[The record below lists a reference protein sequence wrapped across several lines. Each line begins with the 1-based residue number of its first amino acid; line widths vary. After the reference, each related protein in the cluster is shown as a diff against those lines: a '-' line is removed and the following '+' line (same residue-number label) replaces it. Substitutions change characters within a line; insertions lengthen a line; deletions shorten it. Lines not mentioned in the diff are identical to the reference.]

1 MNAIDLLEAQHREVE
16 DLFSKLEKTKD
27 AAKREAVFVELA
39 DSLAIHTTIEERH
52 FYPAV
57 REKGAEEGAFETF
70 EDHLSIKRALNAL
83 LDLDVEDDSFD
94 EKLDV
99 LQAEVEHH
107 VEQEEGDLFPRVMR
121 LFDENELEDI
131 GDAMSA
137 EQSELEERG
146 NPREVVPEELGK
158 SAPV

>member
-16 DLFSKLEKTKD
+16 DLFAKLERTKD
-27 AAKREAVFVELA
+27 AMKREELFVKLA
-39 DSLAIHTTIEERH
+39 DSLAIHTTIEEHH

-83 LDLDVEDDSFD
+83 LDIDVEDDSFD
-94 EKLDV
+94 DKLDV

-121 LFDENELEDI
+121 LFDENELEDV
-131 GDAMSA
+131 GDAMSS

-146 NPREVVPEELGK
+146 NARETVPEQLDK
-158 SAPV
+158 TAPV

>member
-16 DLFSKLEKTKD
+16 DLFAKLERTKD
-27 AAKREAVFVELA
+27 AAAKEAIFVELA
-39 DSLAIHTTIEERH
+39 DNLAIHTTIEERH

-57 REKGAEEGAFETF
+57 RDKGAEDGAFETF
-70 EDHLSIKRALNAL
+70 EDHLTIKRALNAL
-83 LDLDVEDDSFD
+83 LDLDVEDEAFT
-94 EKLDV
+94 EKLDI

-146 NPREVVPEELGK
+146 NPRETVLEQLEKG
-158 SAPV
+158 API

>member
-16 DLFSKLEKTKD
+16 DLFSKLERTKD
-27 AAKREAVFVELA
+27 AAKREEIFVELA
-39 DSLAIHTTIEERH
+39 DNLAIHTTIEERH

-57 REKGAEEGAFETF
+57 REKGAEDGAFETF
-70 EDHLSIKRALNAL
+70 EDHLTIKRALSAL
-83 LDLDVEDDSFD
+83 LDLDVDDDSFD

-146 NPREVVPEELGK
+146 NPREAVSEQLEKG
-158 SAPV
+158 API

>member
-16 DLFSKLEKTKD
+16 DLFSKLERTKD
-27 AAKREAVFVELA
+27 AAKREAIFVELA
-39 DSLAIHTTIEERH
+39 DNLAIHTMIEERH

-57 REKGAEEGAFETF
+57 REKGAEDGAFETF
-70 EDHLSIKRALNAL
+70 EDHLTIKRALNAL
-83 LDLDVEDDSFD
+83 LDLDVEDDAFD
-94 EKLDV
+94 EKLDI

-146 NPREVVPEELGK
+146 NARETVPEQLEKG
-158 SAPV
+158 APV

>member
-16 DLFSKLEKTKD
+16 DLFAKLERTKD
-27 AAKREAVFVELA
+27 AAAKEAIFVELA
-39 DSLAIHTTIEERH
+39 DNLAIHTTIEERH

-57 REKGAEEGAFETF
+57 RDKGAEDGAFETF
-70 EDHLSIKRALNAL
+70 EDHLTIKRALNAL
-83 LDLDVEDDSFD
+83 LDLDVDDDSFG
-94 EKLDV
+94 EKLDI

-146 NPREVVPEELGK
+146 NPRETVLEQLEKG
-158 SAPV
+158 API

>member
-16 DLFSKLEKTKD
+16 DLFSKLERTKD
-27 AAKREAVFVELA
+27 AAKREAIFVELA
-39 DSLAIHTTIEERH
+39 DNLAIHTTIEERH

-57 REKGAEEGAFETF
+57 REKGAEDGAFETI
-70 EDHLSIKRALNAL
+70 EDHLTIKRALNAL
-83 LDLDVEDDSFD
+83 LDLDVEDEAFT
-94 EKLDV
+94 EKLDI

-131 GDAMSA
+131 GDAMSG

-146 NPREVVPEELGK
+146 NARETVPEQLEK
-158 SAPV
+158 SAPL